1 MMTDGP
7 ADSPV
12 KDQAGYRKLITA
24 CENGDLEI
32 IHSLFTKVYDPTK
45 IGVGIA
51 DHRPP
56 HYWACRRGKLEAL
69 KVLIEKYKCNPH
81 YVTEN
86 GHTLFHVAATRGH
99 LEVAKYLLN
108 KHLLDPNQ
116 ANNEGVT
123 PLFAACN
130 NGHLEMV
137 CYLTGDLKCDPKVSG
152 ALGESLLHIS
162 CNKGHLKLVQYLIT
176 QHRLD
181 PNATS
186 ILGETPLH
194 SASSSGH
201 LDVVKYLIEEQRCSA
216 SSVDYHGNTP
226 LYVACQSGKINIVE
240 YLIFEQGCDVGTR
253 NFDGCTLLHTASR
266 FGQKDVVKIL
276 LDTGKIDLE
285 SKTVEGKTPIEFARE
300 KEIIKDLIRGGARTK
315 GIPEILR
322 QYKDQQPLDS
332 LVHLYVLGHPSSGK
346 TTLVTALKKER
357 IQSRVIAKI
366 MQSRVTNVSPQTAG
380 IIPVEF
386 ETADFGKV
394 LLFDFAGQ
402 YEYYA
407 SHAALLEHTS
417 TSSAPLFLLVVKL
430 TESDADVKRLVVTG
444 CVCVCV

>member
-1 MMTDGP
+1 MTDGSKIP

-12 KDQAGYRKLITA
+12 KDPAGKRELTRA
-24 CENGDLEI
+24 CEDGDLETVRR
-32 IHSLFTKVYDPTK
+32 LFRKVYDPTI
-45 IGVGIA
+45 IGTGSA
-51 DHRPP
+51 NNRPP
-56 HYWACRRGKLEAL
+56 HYWACRRGRLDVVRE
-69 KVLIEKYKCNPH
+69 LIEIYKCNPH

-99 LEVAKYLLN
+99 LEVARYLVN

-116 ANNEGVT
+116 ANNEGIT

-130 NGHLEMV
+130 NGYLEMV
-137 CYLTGDLKCDPKVSG
+137 RYLTSDLKCNPRIPG

-162 CNKGHLKLVQYLIT
+162 CSKGHLKVVQYLIT

-186 ILGETPLH
+186 SFGETPLH

-201 LDVVKYLIEEQRCSA
+201 LDVVKYLIEERHCST
-216 SSVDYHGNTP
+216 SSVDRSGNTP
-226 LYVACQSGKINIVE
+226 LYVACKNGQVTVVK
-240 YLIFEQGCDVGTR
+240 YFIFEQGCDVGTR
-253 NFDGCTLLHTASR
+253 NFDGYTLLHTACR
-266 FGQKDVVKIL
+266 FGITEVVKIL
-276 LDTGKIDLE
+276 LCTHKIDLE
-285 SKTVEGKTPIEFARE
+285 SKTAEGKTPIEFARD
-300 KEIIKDLIRGGARTK
+300 KEVIKELIRSGARTK

-332 LVHLYVLGHPSSGK
+332 LAHMYVLGHPSSGK
-346 TTLVTALKKER
+346 TTLVTALKEGR
-357 IQSRVIAKI
+357 IRSRVIERF
-366 MQSRVTNVSPQTAG
+366 MPQSRVTNVTPQTAG
-380 IIPVEF
+380 IIPIEF
-386 ETADFGKV
+386 ETTDFGKV

-430 TESDADVKRLVVTG
+430 TESDADIKR
-444 CVCVCV
+444 